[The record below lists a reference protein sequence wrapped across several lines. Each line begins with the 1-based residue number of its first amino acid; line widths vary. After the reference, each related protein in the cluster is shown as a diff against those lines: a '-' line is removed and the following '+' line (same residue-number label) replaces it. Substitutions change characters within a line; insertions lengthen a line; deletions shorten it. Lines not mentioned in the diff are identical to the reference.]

1 MLKARLL
8 LQNKLNTLPE
18 TKKRQF
24 LLNCID
30 KHVAVPSYI
39 DTEIPIQD
47 INVDNE
53 TFCKICNKYN
63 FIRDKY
69 SEICQDCGFTRDI
82 APTGKNYE
90 KIEYI
95 KPGSNLVKIEKD
107 GKKITV
113 DLNKINQ
120 WLQNTDPQARD
131 TQKIIDNLEIIY
143 QSKGIELPNNVQ
155 NTSISLWYNFTSL
168 FEDYS
173 GSLKKLYDKK
183 AILALCIYYGSSIH
197 NYTIPLEQL
206 SILFS
211 INKKDIIVTNS
222 LFRDVFKETGYSKY
236 LILNDKKQCNIQLSI
251 KNKLLFE
258 KIKNDLIQ
266 NFPDIKEP
274 VENVVYAGIVYFITN
289 KINPVLKYTLKDLE
303 EKCNI
308 STTNISSKSKSIE
321 RFYKNNPLL
330 YKQLLS

>member
-8 LQNKLNTLPE
+8 LQEKLNTLPE
-18 TKKRQF
+18 SKKRQF

-47 INVDNE
+47 INFDNE
-53 TFCKICNKYN
+53 AFCKICNKYN

-82 APTGKNYE
+82 APTQRNYE

-107 GKKITV
+107 GKRITV

-155 NTSISLWYNFTSL
+155 NTSISLLYNFTSL

-183 AILALCIYYGSSIH
+183 AILALCIYYGSLIH
-197 NYTIPLEQL
+197 NYTVSLEQL
-206 SILFS
+206 SILFNV
-211 INKKDIIVTNS
+211 NKKDIIVTNS
-222 LFRDVFKETGYSKY
+222 LFRDVFKETEYSKY
-236 LILNDKKQCNIQLSI
+236 LILKDRKQCNIQLSI

-274 VENVVYAGIVYFITN
+274 LENIVYAGIVYFITN
-289 KINPVLKYTLKDLE
+289 KVNPVLKYTLKDLE

-330 YKQLLS
+330 YKQLLT